1 VILNKAIEQW
11 CNEFPGVR
19 DLIDYKETFW
29 LNSNQ
34 SAAETVLPDLILSE
48 DDILDAEARLKRFAP
63 FIAHAFPETAVQAG
77 IIESPLTR
85 LSHIQTG
92 LKNLFGKEIVVNP
105 KS

>member
-1 VILNKAIEQW
+1 MILNKTIEQW
-11 CNEFPGVR
+11 CKEFPGVR

-63 FIAHAFPETAVQAG
+63 FIAHAFPETAVRAG

-85 LSHIQTG
+85 LTHIQTG
-92 LKNLFGKEIVVNP
+92 LKTCSARRLTELFI
-105 KS
+105 